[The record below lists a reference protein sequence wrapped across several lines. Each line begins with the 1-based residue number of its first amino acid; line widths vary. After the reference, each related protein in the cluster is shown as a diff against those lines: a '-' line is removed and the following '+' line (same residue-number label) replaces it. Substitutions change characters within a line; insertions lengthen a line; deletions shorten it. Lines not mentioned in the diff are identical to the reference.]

1 MDTTTIRGTHIHDLR
16 GLDAEAAYEETQ
28 CNDDLK
34 HGDILLVDGGVAI
47 LYRAYPTMIHGSF
60 PQFHEVD
67 SPASSWKDIAAALPP
82 APRAAL
88 ISGLAV
94 AGVYL

>member
-28 CNDDLK
+28 CNDDIK

-47 LYRAYPTMIHGSF
+47 LYHAWPTMVHGNF
-60 PQFHEVD
+60 PDFHALA
-67 SPASSWKDIAAALPP
+67 PAANWRAVAAKLPP